1 MGTSTAA
8 QAGLAS
14 VRTSAMPG
22 QSTSPAVRKSAAA
35 APGATGST
43 TAPTSPRTTTAEPKI
58 GMASGLAT
66 RPTSDTWWK
75 WKAVRG
81 AVPTSAQGETSA
93 AARRRAC
100 HDPAGAAG
108 ASRRIPNPIAATD
121 ANES

>member
-8 QAGLAS
+8 QAGFAS

-75 WKAVRG
+75 WKAVKG

-93 AARRRAC
+93 AARRRAR
-100 HDPAGAAG
+100 HDPAGTAG
-108 ASRRIPNPIAATD
+108 ASRRIPHTIAATD